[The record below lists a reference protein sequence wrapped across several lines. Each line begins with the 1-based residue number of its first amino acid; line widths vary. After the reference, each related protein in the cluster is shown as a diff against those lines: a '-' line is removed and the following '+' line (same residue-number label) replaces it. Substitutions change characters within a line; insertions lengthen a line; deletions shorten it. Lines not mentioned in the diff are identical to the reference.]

1 MVLYLFR
8 AGKYEGWANI
18 EIDPSFIMGF
28 KQLREKYIKKKMRG
42 QRIDKCALFLAFVL
56 FCDIKKKTR

>member
-18 EIDPSFIMGF
+18 EIDPSFIMGS
-28 KQLREKYIKKKMRG
+28 KQLRGKYIEK
-42 QRIDKCALFLAFVL
+42 ID
-56 FCDIKKKTR
+56 IYIY